1 MYMYIENNIA
11 VLLQEP
17 GERYG
22 EPGELKDPVRGPEPT
37 GAYAMRLLGIF

>member
-17 GERYG
+17 GERHC
-22 EPGELKDPVRGPEPT
+22 EPGELKDPVRGTEPT
-37 GAYAMRLLGIF
+37 GAYEMRLLGVF